1 MCACPGRGTPSHA
14 ESQQWL
20 CQGNISGPAAVP
32 KRPYLLLSERV
43 VEALVG
49 RDLPRAA
56 RHRGL
61 QSVERFDTA
70 SNYSATAEPV
80 LSSVAERKRRLEV
93 VPRVGAERDQRFGVT
108 DPPHLPDPRGDDV
121 GQLVVGAGPDD
132 RGEIVTP
139 GHRVYLRDAGKLSQ
153 LLGDRVDLVAVHVQQ
168 HDGRDHYGT
177 APPPQLPSA
186 CRTVG

>member
-14 ESQQWL
+14 ERQQWL
-20 CQGNISGPAAVP
+20 FQGSISGPAAVP

-43 VEALVG
+43 VEALG
-49 RDLPRAA
+49 GGDPPRAA

-108 DPPHLPDPRGDDV
+108 DPPHLPDARGDDV
-121 GQLVVGAGPDD
+121 GQLVIGAGPDD
-132 RGEIVTP
+132 RGEIVTAGNR
-139 GHRVYLRDAGKLSQ
+139 GHLPAAGQ
-153 LLGDRVDLVAVHVQQ
+153 G
-168 HDGRDHYGT
+168 GR
-177 APPPQLPSA
+177 
-186 CRTVG
+186 R